1 MAMRDPKLREQL
13 ETHYTY
19 SNGLAKRGVER
30 NNAAARMAAALRDED
45 STPGTALGRPTISL
59 PNLYARSMA
68 PRHRYDH
75 LVDAAMYAVLS
86 GTAVRFPAGA
96 LSVTLS

>member
-1 MAMRDPKLREQL
+1 MAMRDPKLRKQL

-45 STPGTALGRPTISL
+45 STPGTALGEATISL
-59 PNLYARSMA
+59 PNLYAKSMS
-68 PRHRYDH
+68 PRHRYDDR
-75 LVDAAMYAVLS
+75 LDALKYAALS
-86 GTAVRFPAGA
+86 SIAVRFPAGA

>member
-1 MAMRDPKLREQL
+1 MRDPKLRKQL

-19 SNGLAKRGVER
+19 SNGPAKRGVER

-45 STPGTALGRPTISL
+45 STPGTTLGDL
-59 PNLYARSMA
+59 ADLYAKSMA

-86 GTAVRFPAGA
+86 GTSARFPAGA